1 MVFLP
6 IYRQNNKVLTIVGNI
21 YEIDYEVFDGEI
33 MDEVVGDH
41 FDEVLEL
48 IYGVW
53 LNYHKNRRS
62 EVVTQFWLINSP
74 LVICYSNA
82 FL

>member
-1 MVFLP
+1 
-6 IYRQNNKVLTIVGNI
+6 
-21 YEIDYEVFDGEI
+21 

-41 FDEVLEL
+41 LDEVMEL
-48 IYGVW
+48 TYGVW

-62 EVVTQFWLINSP
+62 DVVSLVTQFWLINSP

-82 FL
+82 VL